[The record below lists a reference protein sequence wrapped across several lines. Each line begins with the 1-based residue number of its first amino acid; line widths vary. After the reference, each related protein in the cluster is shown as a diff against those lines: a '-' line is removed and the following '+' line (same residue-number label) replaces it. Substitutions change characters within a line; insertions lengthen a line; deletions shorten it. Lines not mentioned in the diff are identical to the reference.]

1 MLSAIFSGI
10 IVGSIP
16 CACMLFASYLMMKVV
31 VSNEIEAMLQ
41 NFSAGLILAAVG
53 DELFPLISSVKGS
66 NDALGI
72 TIGFIFGLSLVYGVE
87 SFVNTFEEG
96 VENAI
101 EEFGEKSS
109 STKEGTPDYYQMKR
123 FAHGEYEIESVNNA
137 SDTMNEHKSKLKG
150 LIKTIVDATSALET
164 KALSLSHKNL
174 SDEEV
179 DIIAEEI
186 DKEIHSLD
194 YLLDQSRRLFEG
206 SRSTKMSEDKQKQ
219 ILTRLEEFKYVVRRI
234 QQHLQSDTF
243 DRVLIKEIYDEMN
256 DAGMKLIDV
265 HDSVEVGFSKW
276 TRSRPFHPIEEG
288 AHVPLGMLIPICVD
302 GLCDGFLI
310 GVSCALSFNAGII
323 LASAN
328 SIEMSL
334 LGAALSARVAKCT
347 GSPVVIRYLSICMPP
362 ITMLLGTVIGAYLG
376 DISKNDPIIFVAFV
390 AFGVVA
396 LLYLV
401 CNELLI
407 EARELQ
413 DGKNSWKVSIFIF
426 IGVFIVLVSDALS

>member
-1 MLSAIFSGI
+1 M
-10 IVGSIP
+10 GSIP
-16 CACMLFASYLMMKVV
+16 CACMLLASYLMMKVV
-31 VSNEIEAMLQ
+31 VSNEIEATLQ

-53 DELFPLISSVKGS
+53 NELFPLIASVNGVT
-66 NDALGI
+66 DAAGI
-72 TIGFIFGLSLVYGVE
+72 TLGFVFGLSLVYGVE

-96 VENAI
+96 SGDNL
-101 EEFGEKSS
+101 GDDLTSS
-109 STKEGTPDYYQMKR
+109 KDGTPDYYQMKR

-137 SDTMNEHKSKLKG
+137 SDSMNQHKSKLKG
-150 LIKTIVDATSALET
+150 LINTIVDATSAIEC
-164 KALSLSHKNL
+164 KALSLTNKNL
-174 SDEEV
+174 TDEEV
-179 DIIAEEI
+179 DEIAEVI

-206 SRSTKMSEDKQKQ
+206 SRSTKMPEDKQKQ
-219 ILTRLEEFKYVVRRI
+219 ISNRLEEFKYVVRRI
-234 QQHLQSDTF
+234 QKHLQSETF
-243 DRVLIKEIYDEMN
+243 DRVLIREIYDEMN
-256 DAGMKLIDV
+256 DAGQKLVDV
-265 HDSVEVGFSKW
+265 HNSVEVGFSKW

-310 GVSCALSFNAGII
+310 GVSCALSFDAGII

-347 GSPVVIRYLSICMPP
+347 GSPLAIRYLSICMPP
-362 ITMLLGTVIGAYLG
+362 LTMLLGTVIGAYLG
-376 DISKNDPIIFVAFV
+376 DISKNEPVIFIAFV

-413 DGKNSWKVSIFIF
+413 EGKNSWKISIFIF
-426 IGVFIVLVSDALS
+426 LGVFIVLVSDSLS